1 MTLEE
6 DYEVSSRKSLHT
18 CNFAR
23 AVHRPWIVNE
33 ESPARCVESIPLST
47 KRASD
52 SFVKVML
59 TSIFSKF
66 RSSDSAADA
75 DQATTNIDTIDID
88 TGPIDPSR
96 AELSKRRRNRKKLLM
111 AGTFVA
117 VAAVTSTG
125 FVVQSSVA
133 DQNQAAAA
141 EKALAESERVA
152 TMKLTAYTQV
162 VEDHAEHKAKHAIEG
177 ANIVLAAATGKTD
190 TTPLVASVTALSE
203 YTLLA
208 PPRIFELAT
217 ETKINTESVRAA
229 MTEVDRIAAEQAA
242 AEAAAAAAAEAAAAQ
257 AAAEKAAAQKAAAAE
272 TAPTTSAGSSATSRP
287 SAPTDPTGA
296 QAIARDL
303 MAAQYGWGDDQFGCL
318 VSLWAKESGWNVN
331 AYNSSSGAAGI
342 PQALPGS
349 KMASAGA
356 DWQTNPA
363 TQITWGLGY
372 ISGRYGTP
380 CAAWDKSVT
389 SGWY

>member
-1 MTLEE
+1 
-6 DYEVSSRKSLHT
+6 
-18 CNFAR
+18 
-23 AVHRPWIVNE
+23 
-33 ESPARCVESIPLST
+33 
-47 KRASD
+47 
-52 SFVKVML
+52 ML

-75 DQATTNIDTIDID
+75 GHSTTSIDTID
-88 TGPIDPSR
+88 TGTNDPSR
-96 AELSKRRRNRKKLLM
+96 AQLSKRRRNRKKLLM
-111 AGTFVA
+111 AGAFVA
-117 VAAVTSTG
+117 VAAVTGTG

-133 DQNQAAAA
+133 DQNQASAA
-141 EKALAESERVA
+141 EKAIAESERVA

-162 VEDHAEHKAKHAIEG
+162 VETHAENKAKHAIDG

-208 PPRIFELAT
+208 PPRIFELAS
-217 ETKINTESVRAA
+217 ETKVNTESVRAA

-242 AEAAAAAAAEAAAAQ
+242 AAAAAAEAEKAAAAQ
-257 AAAEKAAAQKAAAAE
+257 AAAEKAAAEKAAAAE
-272 TAPTTSAGSSATSRP
+272 AAPSTSTGSSATSRP

-380 CAAWDKSVT
+380 CAAWDQSVT

>member
-1 MTLEE
+1 
-6 DYEVSSRKSLHT
+6 
-18 CNFAR
+18 
-23 AVHRPWIVNE
+23 
-33 ESPARCVESIPLST
+33 
-47 KRASD
+47 
-52 SFVKVML
+52 ML

-75 DQATTNIDTIDID
+75 DRSTTSIDT
-88 TGPIDPSR
+88 TGAADGDPSR
-96 AELSKRRRNRKKLLM
+96 AQLSQRRRNRKRLLM
-111 AGTFVA
+111 AGSFV
-117 VAAVTSTG
+117 VVGAVTGTG
-125 FVVQSSVA
+125 FAVQSTVA
-133 DQNQAAAA
+133 DQNQAAATA
-141 EKALAESERVA
+141 KALEESERVA

-162 VEDHAEHKAKHAIEG
+162 VEDHAEHKAKNVIDG
-177 ANIVLAAATGKTD
+177 ANVVLAAATGKTD
-190 TTPLVASVTALSE
+190 TTPLVASVTALSD

-208 PPRIFELAT
+208 PPRIYELAS
-217 ETKINTESVRAA
+217 ETKVNTDTVRAA

-242 AEAAAAAAAEAAAAQ
+242 AAAVAAAAEAAA
-257 AAAEKAAAQKAAAAE
+257 EKAAAEQAAADKAAAEEA
-272 TAPTTSAGSSATSRP
+272 APSTGSGSSAPSRP

-303 MAAQYGWGDDQFGCL
+303 MASQYGWGEDQFGCL

-372 ISGRYGTP
+372 IAGRYGTP
-380 CAAWDKSVT
+380 CAAWDSSVS